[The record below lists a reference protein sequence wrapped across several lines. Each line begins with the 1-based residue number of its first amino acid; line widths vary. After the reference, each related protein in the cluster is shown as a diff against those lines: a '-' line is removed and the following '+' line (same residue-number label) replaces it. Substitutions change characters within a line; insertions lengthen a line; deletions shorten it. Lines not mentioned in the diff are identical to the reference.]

1 MGARVIDVTL
11 TKYKL
16 AAGVAAVV
24 LALASAAAAGAVA
37 NGWRL
42 DGVHQRAL
50 AIEQARRAAVEL
62 RLLEQS
68 AAVDKLGAEKVAADE
83 RRQVAEKFAAA
94 AVSRAQSRGAA
105 VAVSRAPDC
114 DGVMR
119 EAWASWK

>member
-1 MGARVIDVTL
+1 MIDVTL

-16 AAGVAAVV
+16 AAGAAALV
-24 LALASAAAAGAVA
+24 LALAAAATAGAVA

-42 DGVHQRAL
+42 NAAHLRVL
-50 AIEQARRAAVEL
+50 ATEREKRVAVET

-68 AAVDKLGAEKVAADE
+68 AAVDKLGADKVAADE

-94 AVSRAQSRGAA
+94 AIARTQNRAAA
-105 VAVSRAPDC
+105 AAASHAPDC

-119 EAWASWK
+119 EAWGSWK

>member
-1 MGARVIDVTL
+1 MIDVIL

-16 AAGVAAVV
+16 AVGAAALV
-24 LALASAAAAGAVA
+24 LALAGAASAGAVV

-42 DGVHQRAL
+42 DSTHQRVL
-50 AIEQARRAAVEL
+50 AREITKRTAVEK
-62 RLLEQS
+62 LLVEQS
-68 AAVDKLGAEKVAADE
+68 AAVNKLGDEKRAADE

-94 AVSRAQSRGAA
+94 AIARTQSRGAA
-105 VAVSRAPDC
+105 VAVSQAPDC